1 MMLRTVL
8 IYAALV
14 LLIWALFPL
23 IAEFT
28 AATELNNLATS
39 YVEKSS
45 TELNS
50 QNVVTSIVVT
60 FRGLD
65 TLGEVAVLF
74 LATTGVAFLIKRRE
88 KHDPSKIRKAS
99 EILNAGALFV
109 FPIIILFGIYVFL
122 HGHLTPGGGFQ
133 GGVLIASAFVL
144 MMLSDMNASLNHL
157 VLETVESISGF
168 AYVLVGLLGL
178 VLLGAFLDPKFLPL
192 GNYGLLFSAGAIP
205 LIYTFVGL
213 KVGSELTNIVDS
225 LREEQTEE
233 N

>member
-133 GGVLIASAFVL
+133 GGVLI
-144 MMLSDMNASLNHL
+144 
-157 VLETVESISGF
+157 
-168 AYVLVGLLGL
+168 
-178 VLLGAFLDPKFLPL
+178 
-192 GNYGLLFSAGAIP
+192 
-205 LIYTFVGL
+205 
-213 KVGSELTNIVDS
+213 
-225 LREEQTEE
+225 
-233 N
+233 

>member
-1 MMLRTVL
+1 MLRTAL
-8 IYAALV
+8 IYIAL
-14 LLIWALFPL
+14 LLLVWALFPL
-23 IAEFT
+23 VAEIT
-28 AATELNNLATS
+28 AATELNQLASQYVQKSTS
-39 YVEKSS
+39 D
-45 TELNS
+45 LNS

-74 LATTGVAFLIKRRE
+74 LATTGVAFLIKRRQ
-88 KHDPSKIRKAS
+88 KHDPSQIRKAS

-109 FPIIILFGIYVFL
+109 FPIIILFGVYLFL

-178 VLLGAFLDPKFLPL
+178 VLLGAFLDPTFLPL
-192 GNYGLLFSAGAIP
+192 GQYGLLFSAGAIP

-225 LREEQTEE
+225 LREEQTEV
-233 N
+233 